1 MPPREARR
9 QARLTGLGQAIQ
21 ARRKELGLSQEQL
34 GEAVGGGQVHISRIE
49 NGHHAV
55 RVDRLWAM
63 CDALD
68 VTPAELFTAATKFA
82 AEDAR

>member
-1 MPPREARR
+1 MSPRESRR
-9 QARLTGLGQAIQ
+9 QARLTGLGLAIQ

-55 RVDRLWAM
+55 RVDRLWAI

-68 VTPAELFTAATKFA
+68 VTPAELFVSASDYSAART
-82 AEDAR
+82 R

>member
-1 MPPREARR
+1 MPTRERRR
-9 QARLTGLGQAIQ
+9 QDRLTGLGLAIQ
-21 ARRKELGLSQEQL
+21 ARRKEVGLSQEQL
-34 GEAVGGGQVHISRIE
+34 GEAVGGGQVHVSRIE

-68 VTPAELFTAATKFA
+68 VTPAELFAAA
-82 AEDAR
+82 AEFSKA

>member
-1 MPPREARR
+1 MPTRERRR
-9 QARLTGLGQAIQ
+9 QDRLTELGLAIQ
-21 ARRKELGLSQEQL
+21 ARRKEVGLSQEQL
-34 GEAVGGGQVHISRIE
+34 GEAVGGGQVHVSRIE

-68 VTPAELFTAATKFA
+68 VTPAELFAAA
-82 AEDAR
+82 AEFSKA

>member
-1 MPPREARR
+1 VPTRERRR
-9 QARLTGLGQAIQ
+9 QDRLTGLGLAIQ
-21 ARRKELGLSQEQL
+21 ARRKEVGLSQEQL
-34 GEAVGGGQVHISRIE
+34 GEAVGGGQVHVSRIE

-68 VTPAELFTAATKFA
+68 VTPAELFAAA
-82 AEDAR
+82 AEFSKA